1 MKTKGQ
7 VEEAIKGLDL
17 NQMTIF
23 KPGVLTQRD
32 NDFRCGEWFIGKI
45 PFIPKM
51 NAEGLGLVMLKHAI
65 EMRRNNYD
73 KKIIFLETRRS
84 MEC

>member
-32 NDFRCGEWFIGKI
+32 NDFRFVEWIAGKI

-51 NAEGLGLVMLKHAI
+51 NAQGLGLVMLKHAI
-65 EMRRNNYD
+65 EMAKNND
-73 KKIIFLETRRS
+73 GKKVIELS
-84 MEC
+84 NS